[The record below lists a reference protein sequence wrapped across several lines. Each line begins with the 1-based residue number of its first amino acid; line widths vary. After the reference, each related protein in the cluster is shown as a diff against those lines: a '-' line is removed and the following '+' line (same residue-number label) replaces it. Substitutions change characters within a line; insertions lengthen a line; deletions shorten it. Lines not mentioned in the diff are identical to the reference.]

1 MRDNNE
7 KTIDA
12 IQSKCF
18 ECLVEQGLE
27 KSTTRMFSTATGLS
41 NSSLY
46 YWFKDKDDII
56 LKSTMYG
63 TNAIIDDLFTDAY
76 THLNDIDILFDV
88 FPKSVL
94 NYKKQLR
101 LVYQVLTSPQ
111 YGDKLREIQE
121 GLPLAYNSYA
131 KVLADRLD
139 CDYKN
144 LKPLVQLFISTMT
157 NYILWEDDVKM
168 SSQLSEIHSCVKH
181 LMSEKRW

>member
-1 MRDNNE
+1 MKGSNE
-7 KTIDA
+7 KTIDD

-27 KSTTRMFSTATGLS
+27 KSTTRIFCTATGLS
-41 NSSLY
+41 TSSLY

-63 TNAIIDDLFTDAY
+63 ANAIIDDLFADAY
-76 THLNDIDILFDV
+76 SHLNDIDDLFDV

-94 NYKKQLR
+94 NYKKRLR

-121 GLPLAYNSYA
+121 VLPLAYNSYA
-131 KVLADRLD
+131 KVLADRLN
-139 CDYKN
+139 CDYKD
-144 LKPLVQLFISTMT
+144 LKPLVQLFISSMT
-157 NYILWEDDVKM
+157 NYVLWEDDVKM
-168 SSQLSEIHSCVKH
+168 RSQLLELHSLVKQ
-181 LMSEKRW
+181 LISAA

>member
-1 MRDNNE
+1 MKDTNE
-7 KTIDA
+7 NTRNL

-27 KSTTRMFSTATGLS
+27 KATTRIFGAATGLS

-56 LKSTMYG
+56 LNSTMYG
-63 TNAIIDDLFTDAY
+63 INSIIENLFADAY
-76 THLNDIDILFDV
+76 TYLNDIDVLFEV
-88 FPKSVL
+88 LPKSVL

-131 KVLADRLD
+131 KVLADRLG
-139 CDYKN
+139 CQYKD
-144 LKPLVQLFISTMT
+144 LRPFVQLFISTMT
-157 NYILWEDDVKM
+157 NYILWEDKIKM
-168 SSQLSEIHSCVKH
+168 DSQLSEIHSRVKM
-181 LMSEKRW
+181 LVSGN